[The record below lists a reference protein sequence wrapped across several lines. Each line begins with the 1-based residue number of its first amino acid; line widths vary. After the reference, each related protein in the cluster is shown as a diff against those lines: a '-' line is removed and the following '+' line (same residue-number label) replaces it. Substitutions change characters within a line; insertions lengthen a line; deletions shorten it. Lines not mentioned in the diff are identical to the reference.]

1 MKQILLLRHAK
12 SSWENGGLDDF
23 DRPLAGR
30 GLHDAPLIGKYLRKI
45 DHKPDQIISS
55 PAQRAKETT
64 KLALDGMRKTEEIIS
79 WNEDLYYGGNS
90 DYLKAIQSANERTE
104 TIMIVGHNPKIEDT
118 AGALIGKDFSSNVRM
133 PTAALVCLNTYVR
146 EWSQVNWGACEL
158 AWMMIPKVLKHIYE

>member
-23 DRPLAGR
+23 KRPLANR
-30 GLHDAPLIGKYLRKI
+30 GLKDAPLMGKFLRKTGNT
-45 DHKPDQIISS
+45 PDQIISS

-64 KLALDGMRKTEEIIS
+64 KLALEGMRKADEIIS
-79 WNEDLYYGGNS
+79 WNEDLYYGGNA

-104 TIMIVGHNPKIEDT
+104 RIMVVGHNPKIEDT
-118 AGALIGKDFSSNVRM
+118 VGALIGKGFSSNLRM
-133 PTAALVCLNTYVR
+133 PTAALVCLNTYAT
-146 EWSQVNWGACEL
+146 EWDQVNWGVCEL